1 MALANLSQLQN
12 HLSLTSANSALNTT
26 LQQILDESCAA
37 VVSRLGRDIEAN
49 TYTEYLSGNGQKDLV
64 LRQRPINTA
73 ANFAVYLDGGGYYGQ
88 ATNGFNST
96 TTILNSGVDYAIIT
110 DGPNSSNS
118 GLLRRLGTGFSSGFW
133 GRPFGSVAT
142 PYRYAVW
149 PVGDGNIKVTYTG
162 GFANVPADIQGG
174 VLQLAATVY
183 KTRLYGG
190 MFQAAESLSE
200 YRESLVAIA
209 QHPSAMQ
216 PGGVMYFL
224 KPYMT
229 YPV

>member
-1 MALANLSQLQN
+1 MALANLSQLQS
-12 HLSLTSANSALNTT
+12 HLSLTSANSTLNTT

-37 VVSRLGRDIEAN
+37 VVSRLGRDIESN
-49 TYTEYLSGNGQKDLV
+49 TYTEYLSGTGQKDIV
-64 LRQRPINTA
+64 LKQRPINTA
-73 ANFAVYLDGGGYYGQ
+73 ANFAVYLDPVGYYGQ
-88 ATNGFNST
+88 GANSFNST
-96 TTILNSGVDYAIIT
+96 TTLLNSGVDYAVIP

-118 GLLRRLGTGFSSGFW
+118 GILRRLGTGFSTGFW
-133 GRPFGSVAT
+133 GRPYGSVST
-142 PYRYAVW
+142 SYRYAVW

-183 KTRLYGG
+183 RTRIYGG
-190 MFQAAESLSE
+190 MFQAAESLGE
-200 YRESLVAIA
+200 YRETLVALM
-209 QHPSAMQ
+209 QQPGAMQ
-216 PGGVMYFL
+216 PGGVAYFL